1 LRPSPPRPGDALR
14 IGVDA
19 RELQGRPTGT
29 GRYLRNLLRAFTR
42 DHGDTVVAYFNGDAP
57 ADAVLDHPGV
67 LVRALPRARPG
78 LLWQQRRLPAAARR
92 DALDVLFCPAYTCPL
107 VLDLPRV
114 TTVHDLSFYALPGD
128 FTWREGLRR
137 RLTVAPSVR
146 ASRRVLTVSEFSR
159 RELCDRFPEAAPRI
173 VSIPHGADDDLL
185 PPPDRDAARARL
197 GIDGP
202 FVLTVGTVFGRRRLP
217 VLLRA
222 IALLRRRHPRVRLEV
237 VGDLR
242 SHPRRD
248 GPALA
253 ARLGLAQTVRYTGFA
268 SEAGLADRYA
278 AADAAVFLSEYEGFG
293 LPALEAMAR
302 GVPVVVSDRPAQNE
316 VFAGAALTVPLE
328 DEAAL
333 AGALAR
339 VLEDDALRH
348 DLVARGRA
356 LAARHSWAEAARLTR
371 DALAAAAREGP

>member
-1 LRPSPPRPGDALR
+1 MTPPPGDALR

-19 RELQGRPTGT
+19 RELSGRPTGT

-42 DHGDTVVAYFNGDAP
+42 DHGDTVVAYFNGEAP
-57 ADAVLDHPGV
+57 ADPVLDHPNV
-67 LVRALPRARPG
+67 VVRALPRARPG
-78 LLWQQRRLPAAARR
+78 LLWQHRRLPAAARQ
-92 DALDVLFCPAYTCPL
+92 DGLDVLFCPAYTCPL
-107 VLDLPRV
+107 GLALPRV

-137 RLTVAPSVR
+137 RLTVALSVR

-173 VSIPHGADDDLL
+173 VSIPHGADDDL
-185 PPPDRDAARARL
+185 PPAPGRDAARARL
-197 GIDGP
+197 ALDGP

-222 IALLRRRHPRVRLEV
+222 TALLRRRHPGVRLEV

-242 SHPRRD
+242 SHPPRN

-253 ARLGLAQTVRYTGFA
+253 ARLGLARTVRYTGFT
-268 SEAGLADRYA
+268 SEDGLADRYA

-293 LPALEAMAR
+293 
-302 GVPVVVSDRPAQNE
+302 
-316 VFAGAALTVPLE
+316 
-328 DEAAL
+328 
-333 AGALAR
+333 
-339 VLEDDALRH
+339 
-348 DLVARGRA
+348 
-356 LAARHSWAEAARLTR
+356 
-371 DALAAAAREGP
+371 

>member
-1 LRPSPPRPGDALR
+1 MSALRPLR

-19 RELQGRPTGT
+19 RELGGRPTGT

-42 DHGDTVVAYFNGDAP
+42 DHGDAVLAYFDGPPP

-67 LVRALPRARPG
+67 QVRPLARTRPG
-78 LLWQQRRLPAAARR
+78 LLWQQRTLPAAVRR
-92 DALDVLFCPAYTCPL
+92 DRVDVLFCPAYSCPL
-107 VLDLPRV
+107 RLDVPRV

-137 RLTVAPSVR
+137 RLTVAASVR
-146 ASRRVLTVSEFSR
+146 ASRRVLTISEFSR
-159 RELCDRFPEAAPRI
+159 RELVSRFPEAADRVVAVPL
-173 VSIPHGADDDLL
+173 GADDDLA
-185 PPPDRDAARARL
+185 PPPGRAEARARL
-197 GIDGP
+197 DLDGP
-202 FVLTVGTVFGRRRLP
+202 LVLTVGTVFGRRRLP

-222 IALLRRRHPRVRLEV
+222 LALLRRRHPRVRLEV

-242 SHPRRD
+242 AHPPRN

-253 ARLGLAQTVRYTGFA
+253 ARLGLGHAVRYTGFT

-302 GVPVVVSDRPAQNE
+302 GVPVVVSDRPALDE
-316 VFAGAALTVPLE
+316 VFASAALTVPLE
-328 DEAAL
+328 DETAL
-333 AGALAR
+333 AAALAR
-339 VLEDDALRH
+339 VLEDGALAR

-356 LAARHSWAEAARLTR
+356 LAARHSWAETARLTR
-371 DALAAAAREGP
+371 QALADAAREGP

>member
-1 LRPSPPRPGDALR
+1 LTASRPRPGGPLR

-19 RELQGRPTGT
+19 RELAGRPTGT

-42 DHGDTVVAYFNGDAP
+42 DHGDTVVAYFNGAAP
-57 ADAVLDHPGV
+57 DDAVLAHPGV

-78 LLWQQRRLPAAARR
+78 LLWQQVRLPAAARR

-107 VLDLPRV
+107 RLDLPRV

-128 FTWREGLRR
+128 FTWLEGLRR
-137 RLTVAPSVR
+137 RLSVAASVR

-159 RELCDRFPEAAPRI
+159 QELVTRFPEAAGR
-173 VSIPHGADDDLL
+173 VVAVPHGADDDLA
-185 PPPDRDAARARL
+185 PPPERAAARDRL
-197 GIDGP
+197 GLDGP

-222 IALLRRRHPRVRLEV
+222 MALLRRRFPRVRLEV

-242 SHPRRD
+242 SHPPRN

-253 ARLGLAQTVRYTGFA
+253 ARLGLAGTVRYTGFVD
-268 SEAGLADRYA
+268 EAGLADRYA

-302 GVPVVVSDRPAQNE
+302 GVPVVVSDRPALDQ

-333 AGALAR
+333 GRALAH
-339 VLEDDALRH
+339 LIEDDAARGA
-348 DLVARGRA
+348 LVARGRA

-371 DALAAAAREGP
+371 DVLADAAREGP